1 MGKHDFLAEQSE
13 EDRTTLN
20 VVHLHTYSVTLIAH
34 GALST
39 AARFGNEPV

>member
-1 MGKHDFLAEQSE
+1 MGEHDFLAEQFE

-20 VVHLHTYSVTLIAH
+20 VVHSHTYSVTLIVH
-34 GALST
+34 GTLST